1 MYKIVFKKWRE
12 RADES
17 SLSLDQMKRF
27 DEIYVK
33 WFDKASAIGVAK
45 RLDIHKQCFV
55 WIWVLGVLQR
65 VNYYVFTITSTYRQ
79 KKGELFFGAEC
90 LRFGKKNAP
99 HLC

>member
-1 MYKIVFKKWRE
+1 MKRERE

-27 DEIYVK
+27 DKIYVK

-45 RLDIHKQCFV
+45 RLDIHKQYFV

-65 VNYYVFTITSTYRQ
+65 VNYYVFTIPE
-79 KKGELFFGAEC
+79 KG
-90 LRFGKKNAP
+90 
-99 HLC
+99 